1 MPKMASY
8 DDLLGR
14 NKPYILMRTNMPDT
28 WIFAAHPAVMPLFTK
43 NDQNKKGRENVRL
56 SLWPLAK
63 ITMSQP
69 NTRFH
74 LTSLSKSK
82 DSKKTERRQPL
93 AWEHS
98 VHRTPRANCIQMIIS
113 RRLYHE
119 FHDNIMFEVTI
130 HHDKACALVMREA
143 WAPMNSAKWG

>member
-1 MPKMASY
+1 MASY
-8 DDLLGR
+8 EDLLGW
-14 NKPYILMRTNMPDT
+14 NEPYILMRKTMPNT
-28 WIFAAHPAVMPLFTK
+28 WIYAAHPATMSLWTK
-43 NDQNKKGRENVRL
+43 NDQNKKDRGNVRL

-63 ITMSQP
+63 ITPSQP
-69 NTRFH
+69 NTRLR

-82 DSKKTERRQPL
+82 GSKKTERRQPL

-119 FHDNIMFEVTI
+119 FHNNIVSEVTI
-130 HHDKACALVMREA
+130 QHDKACALVMREA
-143 WAPMNSAKWG
+143 WAPLNSSKW